1 MSTRITIDQTSRN
14 VICSVVFVDL
24 VEYSKKSVA
33 EQLELKDRFT
43 ALLADALKDIAI
55 NDRIVLDTGDGAAMS
70 FLGDP
75 EDALFVGM
83 SLRDALKV
91 GNGEP
96 DGAEEAP
103 IRMGINLGPVR
114 LVRDINGHPNIVG
127 DGINVAQRIMSFA
140 EPGQILASRSYYD
153 VVSCLS
159 DEYAKLFSYEGSRT
173 DKHVREHEVYIV
185 GESESALKQA
195 RSGLEHRAA
204 QTHPRL
210 RAQPAAG
217 GPSRLSEWLRR
228 IPVEQIRET
237 ASEFLRDRRKV
248 TIAGSVLAALVV
260 LLAVVL
266 AVRKPAAPPAAV
278 AAAPAAATAPVPSV
292 PEPAAAPEKPAAA
305 PEKPATAP
313 AKPAA
318 EKSAAPAEKPAKRAP
333 VAEAKP
339 APAKQAAAK
348 TAPAKPRPAPGTVRL
363 SIIPWG
369 EVFVDGKSRGVS
381 PPMKRLKLSPGKH
394 QIEVRN
400 TTFAPHAVAIEVKS
414 RKEVTVRHVFK

>member
-1 MSTRITIDQTSRN
+1 MSSRISIDQTSRN

-83 SLRDALKV
+83 SLRDALKGPV
-91 GNGEP
+91 GAAEAENGGR
-96 DGAEEAP
+96 DDAP

-173 DKHVREHEVYIV
+173 DKHVREHEVYVV

-195 RSGLEHRAA
+195 RTGLEHRAA

-210 RAQPAAG
+210 RAQPADGMESKA
-217 GPSRLSEWLRR
+217 REWLRR
-228 IPVEQIRET
+228 IPVEAIRQ
-237 ASEFLRDRRKV
+237 AVSDFLRDRRKV
-248 TIAGSVLAALVV
+248 TIAGAVLGAMVV
-260 LLAVVL
+260 LLAVLL
-266 AVRKPAAPPAAV
+266 AARKPAPP
-278 AAAPAAATAPVPSV
+278 
-292 PEPAAAPEKPAAA
+292 PE
-305 PEKPATAP
+305 
-313 AKPAA
+313 
-318 EKSAAPAEKPAKRAP
+318 P

-339 APAKQAAAK
+339 AASAPAPQAAPAKQAPAAGKTPAPADKAAPQEEAAK
-348 TAPAKPRPAPGTVRL
+348 PAPTRAELAQAQPAAAKPAPNAPAPAKPQPAPGTVRL
-363 SIIPWG
+363 SIRPWG

-381 PPMKRLKLSPGKH
+381 PPMKQIKLAPGKH

-400 TTFAPHAVAIEVKS
+400 TTFPPHTAAIEVKS
-414 RKEVTVRHVFK
+414 RKEVTIRHVFK